1 MQKKCVSVDY
11 SGDIRSKSGERED
24 GVHGALTFQLLQ
36 PNAFR
41 LDFDTPKWSET
52 DFDKM
57 TILGH

>member
-1 MQKKCVSVDY
+1 MP
-11 SGDIRSKSGERED
+11 E
-24 GVHGALTFQLLQ
+24 GAFQLLQ